1 MTREE
6 FIKVL
11 EDGGY
16 PYEIEGDK
24 IVVTYDKS
32 VYLESLETL
41 PPGVEF
47 KNGGSV
53 WLNVLTTLPAG
64 VWFENVGSVYLN
76 SLKTIHP
83 GVEFNNKGIVNLNSL
98 IGCLLNE
105 WKGLIKGISSKRLLN
120 GMIKRGVFI

>member
-6 FIKVL
+6 FIQILDEK
-11 EDGGY
+11 GY
-16 PYEIEGDK
+16 SYEIVGDK

-32 VYLESLETL
+32 VYLDSLKTL
-41 PPGVEF
+41 PPDVEF
-47 KNGGSV
+47 KNGG
-53 WLNVLTTLPAG
+53 G
-64 VWFENVGSVYLN
+64 VYLN